1 MSESILDPLATDGIR
16 APSIWPTFVLMAAIW
31 ILVTLYTNERVL
43 TPQILADLALRGGG
57 MAMPPDQVD
66 TLQRL
71 ERMSYGLI
79 PVLLAVRVAI
89 TALVLQLFTIL
100 LSAEVAYRELFR
112 ATLWGFGAVIYGM
125 FVQTLRLDLI
135 GPGLTMAELT
145 VVPDSLAAL
154 ILSPSPEATVGYS
167 VLSLLSIHG
176 LLWIGVI
183 FGYLRFV
190 TRLTIRHALLV
201 PLAGW
206 TTISLAQL
214 GLQVFATHI
223 LR

>member
-1 MSESILDPLATDGIR
+1 LSESLLDPLAPDGIR
-16 APSIWPTFVLMAAIW
+16 APSIWPAFVLMAAIW
-31 ILVTLYTNERVL
+31 ILVALYTNERVL

-57 MAMPPDQVD
+57 MAMAPDQVD
-66 TLQRL
+66 ALQRL

-112 ATLWGFGAVIYGM
+112 ATLWGFGAVMYGM

-135 GPGLTMAELT
+135 GPGLTVAELT

-154 ILSPSPEATVGYS
+154 ILTPAPAATIGYS
-167 VLSLLSIHG
+167 ALSLLSIHS

-183 FGYLRFV
+183 FGHLRFA
-190 TRLTIRHALLV
+190 TRLTRRPALLV

-214 GLQVFATHI
+214 GLQAFAAQM
-223 LR
+223 LP